1 MVNEP
6 RRQTGRRRPNEPP
19 LAKSSRKKP
28 SGISNQSVDV
38 ERATQARVPPRA
50 TADEPKWTRDVDGT
64 EEGEL
69 RAKTVADVMTSQP
82 TAIEAARVVSDAARA
97 MRDSDIGDVLV
108 TEDGRLVGIMTDRDV
123 VVRVLAEGRDPVTT
137 PVGAVCSRELATLS
151 PWDAI
156 ETATARMR
164 ERAVRRLPV
173 VEDGRLVGILVLGD
187 LAVDRDPE
195 SVLGEISAAPA
206 TR

>member
-1 MVNEP
+1 M
-6 RRQTGRRRPNEPP
+6 
-19 LAKSSRKKP
+19 
-28 SGISNQSVDV
+28 
-38 ERATQARVPPRA
+38 
-50 TADEPKWTRDVDGT
+50 ADEPDWTRDVDGT

-69 RAKTVADVMTSQP
+69 RATTVADVMTPQP
-82 TAIEAARVVSDAARA
+82 TAIEAARGVSDAARA

-108 TEDGRLVGIMTDRDV
+108 TEDGRLVGIMTDRDI
-123 VVRVLAEGRDPVTT
+123 VVRVLAKGLDPLTT
-137 PVGAVCSRELATLS
+137 PLSAVCSRGLTTLS
-151 PWDAI
+151 PGDTI

-173 VEDGRLVGILVLGD
+173 VEDGRLVGILALGD
-187 LAVDRDPE
+187 LAVDLDPQ